1 MIIEI
6 ETAFTDTGD
15 YWADAITDGYVYQC
29 SCGELYSDKVA
40 AYSCRKCRKYCVFG
54 SCTHVVDVKTGKI
67 VMGTKP
73 TQEAYEEAKVI
84 AEARWAEEKAE
95 LDLWIQM
102 CNEEGPLYEAEMQ
115 RREEAAIAAAAA
127 AKLDGEWAVHDK
139 MMGY

>member
-1 MIIEI
+1 MTIEN
-6 ETAFTDTGD
+6 ETTLTDTGD

-29 SCGELYSDKVA
+29 SCGELYSDMVV

-54 SCTHVVDVKTGKI
+54 SCTHVVDITSGKV

-73 TQEAYEEAKVI
+73 TQEAYAEAKEV

-102 CNEEGPLYEAEMQ
+102 HNEEGPLYEAEMQ
-115 RREEAAIAAAAA
+115 RQEEAAAIAVAE
-127 AKLDGEWAVHDK
+127 AKLDNVWAIHDK